1 MQYEDI
7 RAALDAI
14 GQTQLLRFYEELSPS
29 EQQSLLTQISTTDFS
44 CLSRFSEKDLS
55 RPAPHVSPIRT
66 LTRGEIRKEEA
77 QLKERGLALLR
88 EGRAAA
94 VLLAGGMG
102 TRLGMSGPKGTCD
115 IGMSRPVYIFERL
128 IDNLLI
134 NVRAAGRPVR
144 LFIMTSEANDKATR
158 DFFEAHAYFGYDADY
173 IRFFVQDSAPAV
185 DDDGKVLLETKS
197 RIASS
202 PNGNGGWFSSMHRA
216 GLTDLLLAENV
227 EYLNVFNVDNVLQNI
242 CDPLFLGAVDL
253 RGADSGAK
261 VVQKSSPDEKT
272 GVMCL
277 KDGRASVI
285 EYYEMTEDM
294 RHEKDEEGNYV
305 YSFGVIGNYL
315 FRLSSCLKAL
325 DARLPLHFAHKAVPH
340 VDLSGRPVKADQPD
354 GWKFEYFIFDILASL
369 KDCLPFEIERDKEFA
384 PVKNKEGNDSVA
396 TAQALCL
403 KNGIEL

>member
-29 EQQSLLTQISTTDFS
+29 EQQSLLAQISATDFS
-44 CLSRFSEKDLS
+44 CLSRFSEKNIS

-285 EYYEMTEDM
+285 EYYEMTPELMNTKND
-294 RHEKDEEGNYV
+294 KGDPAYN
-305 YSFGVIGNYL
+305 FGVIMNYL
-315 FRLSSCLKAL
+315 FREKDLERIVDEVLPVHVVEKKIACL
-325 DARLPLHFAHKAVPH
+325 DE
-340 VDLSGRPVKADQPD
+340 DGNPVSPQEPN
-354 GWKFEYFIFDILASL
+354 GYKFEQLVLDMVREL
-369 KDCLPFEIERDKEFA
+369 DTCLPVEVDRTKEFA
-384 PVKNKEGNDSVA
+384 PIKNKTGVDSVESA
-396 TAQALCL
+396 RELCKL
-403 KNGIEL
+403 NGIEL